1 MHVAF
6 NTAGEKTWG
15 IGGNVNFASLGAPG
29 SPPRRS
35 MRAATIASTPPTGAP
50 IPDRKETNLRA
61 DYAFAKAPPLSG
73 LVATLR
79 GGWLHQD
86 GSPTAFQLRVILNY
100 AVPF

>member
-1 MHVAF
+1 
-6 NTAGEKTWG
+6 
-15 IGGNVNFASLGAPG
+15 
-29 SPPRRS
+29 
-35 MRAATIASTPPTGAP
+35 MRAATIASNATTRAA
-50 IPDRKETNLRA
+50 IPDRKETDLRA
-61 DYAFAKAPPLSG
+61 DYAFGKDTALSG